1 MEPWKG
7 TPHQKKNRI
16 FCVLSDLSEVFFWLE
31 IEGMKDH
38 EWRFFGIL
46 EHCIAWSFQENDTPL
61 CIFGSAHTMIIE

>member
-1 MEPWKG
+1 
-7 TPHQKKNRI
+7 
-16 FCVLSDLSEVFFWLE
+16 VFFWLE